1 MLSNLILSPSC
12 SCRLMSQFSRLRAT
26 QLGQFQFPKPS
37 CGKHGLCQNKK
48 NMFFK
53 LRFSNCWPSLNV
65 PVYKVSLLKGLVLPE
80 YLIESKQKYFFFLSK
95 TKDNSFHCFH
105 GLCWVLLACE
115 EEDSINGG
123 VSQERK
129 IGLVWC
135 LLLKSVS
142 KTKLHFHPEQ
152 LITGPLPPPAWFVS
166 SLRVS
171 KGGRVSIVPALKHRL
186 NKEKKITKKFDLVII
201 HIDSNNKYLLKHF
214 LKAWSFQKK
223 I

>member
-1 MLSNLILSPSC
+1 M
-12 SCRLMSQFSRLRAT
+12 
-26 QLGQFQFPKPS
+26 
-37 CGKHGLCQNKK
+37 
-48 NMFFK
+48 
-53 LRFSNCWPSLNV
+53 
-65 PVYKVSLLKGLVLPE
+65 
-80 YLIESKQKYFFFLSK
+80 
-95 TKDNSFHCFH
+95 
-105 GLCWVLLACE
+105 LLACE
-115 EEDSINGG
+115 EEDSVSGG

-142 KTKLHFHPEQ
+142 KNKLHFHPEQ